1 MKLKPKKPY
10 MVSLLLD
17 ESGCA
22 GTAFQIDIRPHS
34 HSNLII
40 GEVIQGRQVVDQ
52 IQAECGPSA
61 DKDGKPSKKVQITK
75 CGEITMTSISKAFT
89 SRGLSPTLNSVSSS

>member
-1 MKLKPKKPY
+1 

-34 HSNLII
+34 HPNLII
-40 GEVIQGRQVVDQ
+40 GEVIQGRQVVDL
-52 IQAECGPSA
+52 IHAECGPSA
-61 DKDGKPSKKVQITK
+61 NKDG
-75 CGEITMTSISKAFT
+75 
-89 SRGLSPTLNSVSSS
+89 

>member
-1 MKLKPKKPY
+1 MKLKPRQPY

-34 HSNLII
+34 HPNLII
-40 GEVIQGRQVVDQ
+40 GEVIQGRQVVDL
-52 IQAECGPSA
+52 IHAECGPSA
-61 DKDGKPSKKVQITK
+61 NEDG
-75 CGEITMTSISKAFT
+75 
-89 SRGLSPTLNSVSSS
+89 